1 MAINPGKSISEAK
14 AIAIGARPLTQRG
27 QIAGSDSGDFYR
39 LRLRSQKS
47 SFSLALKGLTA
58 NADVELI
65 RDRDRNGKVDLGEVV
80 ASSRAPGRDT
90 DAIDLVGLEAGTY
103 FVRVLPK
110 AGNTRY
116 RLTLSAQSTD
126 QTSNTYEIVQRTNAF
141 RQENGLPPLAVNTQL
156 TNAAQAYAKSL
167 AIDDNWSHTGVDGS
181 APWDRIK
188 AAGYDYSQ
196 AAENLAAGHITPASA
211 MQGWIKSRG
220 HRANLLAYQ
229 VQEIGV
235 GYYYQPNDP
244 GDVTFKYYWAQNMG
258 TPAGVRVT
266 SNDLNDSNDNPF
278 APGD

>member
-1 MAINPGKSISEAK
+1 MAINPGKSISTAK
-14 AIAIGARPLTQRG
+14 AIAIGTQPLIQRG
-27 QIAGSDSGDFYR
+27 QFTNSDLGDFYR

-47 SFSLALKGLTA
+47 SFSLAVKGLTA
-58 NADVELI
+58 NVDVELI
-65 RDRDRNGKVDLGEVV
+65 RDRNHNGKVDLGEVV
-80 ASSRAPGRDT
+80 ASSRAPQPERDS
-90 DAIDLVGLEAGTY
+90 IDLVGLESGTY

-116 RLTLSAQSTD
+116 RLRLSAQSTD

-141 RQENGLPPLAVNTQL
+141 RKENGLPPLAVNTQL

-181 APWDRIK
+181 TPWDRIK

-196 AAENLAAGHITPASA
+196 AAENLAAGHITPAGA
-211 MQGWIKSRG
+211 IKGWINSPG
-220 HRANLLAYQ
+220 HRANMLAYQ

-235 GYYYQPNDP
+235 GYYYQPNDS
-244 GDVTFKYYWAQNMG
+244 GDVTFKYYWAQDMG
-258 TPAGVRVT
+258 TPADVRLP
-266 SNDLNDSNDNPF
+266 SNNSDDNPF